1 MKRILVIA
9 IVMFTFLACSSGPS
23 QKEFDELMQQNQ
35 LLINELNTLSQQ
47 IHELNKLKL
56 ADFIV
61 TRKELT
67 GTVNGRVYY
76 LVGDS
81 ETATVDV
88 RKDSQCYK
96 DAIIGSPLPLRCTSE
111 SLQTE

>member
-1 MKRILVIA
+1 MKRIFVISML
-9 IVMFTFLACSSGPS
+9 MFTVLACSSGPS
-23 QKEFDELMQQNQ
+23 QKEFDELTQQNQ

-56 ADFIV
+56 TDFIV
-61 TRKELT
+61 TRKEIGS
-67 GTVNGRVYY
+67 GTDNGRVYY

-96 DAIIGSPLPLRCTSE
+96 DAVIGSPLPLSCRS
-111 SLQTE
+111 

>member
-1 MKRILVIA
+1 MKRIFVIA
-9 IVMFTFLACSSGPS
+9 MLMFTVLACSSGPS
-23 QKEFDELMQQNQ
+23 QKEFDELTQQNQ

-88 RKDSQCYK
+88 GKYSQCYK
-96 DAIIGSPLPLRCTSE
+96 DAVIGSPLPLSCRS
-111 SLQTE
+111 